1 VQAYHTPRATCVR
14 RAGRRYLGGMAR
26 SWTLLASAVSSVAF
40 FCAGA
45 PALAATRA
53 AHGAVAPASL
63 RRSQLLWATI
73 DVCNPAD
80 QPDMVG
86 IRGSMPGDRR
96 AHDSIYMRFRLQYQS
111 ASTKRWID
119 VGVGASS
126 RFIKVGSARSARQDG
141 LTFQLMPASGKPAV
155 TLRGVVTFQWRR
167 GSLVLAS
174 ISRATSA
181 GHESLA
187 GADPP
192 NFSAATC
199 TIG

>member
-1 VQAYHTPRATCVR
+1 VR

-26 SWTLLASAVSSVAF
+26 SRTLLASSASAALL
-40 FCAGA
+40 CTGA
-45 PALAATRA
+45 QPALAAARA
-53 AHGAVAPASL
+53 ARGALAPASL
-63 RRSQLLWATI
+63 RHSQLLWATI
-73 DVCNPAD
+73 DVCNATD
-80 QPDMVG
+80 QPDRVG

-96 AHDSIYMRFRLQYQS
+96 AHDSIYMRFRLQYLNTV
-111 ASTKRWID
+111 TKRWVD
-119 VGVGASS
+119 LGVGASS
-126 RFIKVGSARSARQDG
+126 RFINVGSARSARQDG
-141 LTFQLMPASGKPAV
+141 LTFQLMPVSGKPAV

-167 GSLVLAS
+167 RSLVLAS
-174 ISRATSA
+174 ISRVTTA